1 MKTKLVKLLK
11 AIAIAFVIL
20 IVGYLIANHFITFH
34 VKQLKKEENILMDD
48 FNIDEKL
55 QVYEDANGDIAYIP
69 RDFKVSEKED
79 EQTVHTGLV
88 VIRTRW
94 K

>member
-1 MKTKLVKLLK
+1 
-11 AIAIAFVIL
+11 
-20 IVGYLIANHFITFH
+20 
-34 VKQLKKEENILMDD
+34 MDD